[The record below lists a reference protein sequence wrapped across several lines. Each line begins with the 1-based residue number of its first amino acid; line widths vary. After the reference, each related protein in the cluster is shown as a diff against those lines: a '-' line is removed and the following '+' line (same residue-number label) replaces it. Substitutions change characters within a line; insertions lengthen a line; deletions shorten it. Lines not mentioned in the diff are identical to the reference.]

1 MGLKLFYKV
10 LGIVLVVGAAF
21 LWYRRI
27 QGLDDETT
35 HSTIVFCTIVGI
47 ACLFMGNYIDKLK
60 K

>member
-27 QGLDDETT
+27 QGLDDEDDAENF
-35 HSTIVFCTIVGI
+35 V
-47 ACLFMGNYIDKLK
+47 K
-60 K
+60 